1 MIWVKIVRIFI
12 RKESTNYKWMTRF
25 KIRRDRVEDVN
36 RIGRPSIEVYEEI
49 IDNVRHLMER
59 DSLLTIGLTANT
71 TDMSIGS
78 AYEFLS
84 DKN

>member
-1 MIWVKIVRIFI
+1 MRIFI
-12 RKESTNYKWMTRF
+12 RKESTIYKWMTRF
-25 KIRRDRVEDVN
+25 KIGQNRVEDGN

-49 IDNVRHLMER
+49 IDNVRNLMER
-59 DSLLTIGLTANT
+59 DSLLTAEQTANT